1 MKNARRVNP
10 VAKGITDL
18 EDGRSAGKMMSTG
31 LLAVG
36 ANNWMNCL

>member
-1 MKNARRVNP
+1 MKSARRVNP

-18 EDGRSAGKMMSTG
+18 EDGSSAGKMMSTG
-31 LLAVG
+31 LLVVG